1 MAVAVQIGPDHLP
14 GPQLLHPL
22 VGQQELFRVRTVDDP
37 VAGLY
42 GLGGKGGG
50 PHDLP
55 GGGVHQDPVAF
66 HRHPHLTGLILHLVD
81 PLHMGALDPVFI
93 GGDVQHIPRHRNLVD
108 THGHP

>member
-1 MAVAVQIGPDHLP
+1 MGQVVPDNVAVVGAVKVAVAVQIGPDHLP

-22 VGQQELFRVRTVDDP
+22 VGQQELFRVRAVDDP

-55 GGGVHQDPVAF
+55 GGGVH
-66 HRHPHLTGLILHLVD
+66 
-81 PLHMGALDPVFI
+81 
-93 GGDVQHIPRHRNLVD
+93 
-108 THGHP
+108 